1 MGLNKEVQT
10 TQLFYTPPRNY
21 GKTYYFT
28 HYWGVTLHD
37 ELKTRV
43 KGNVYVDIQVDAI
56 VVTIHNKL
64 GTPFRYTL
72 ENIQS
77 EIVRGL
83 DVKVVAEN
91 IVKLYKKY
99 ILNQFFM

>member
-1 MGLNKEVQT
+1 M
-10 TQLFYTPPRNY
+10 QLLYVPPRNT

-28 HYWGVTLHD
+28 HYWAISLYD

-43 KGNVYVDIQVDAI
+43 KGNVYVDLQNDVII
-56 VVTIHNKL
+56 VTLHNKL
-64 GTPFRYTL
+64 GTPFRWTL

-83 DVKVVAEN
+83 DVKMVTET
-91 IVKLYKKY
+91 IVKSYKRY
-99 ILNQFFM
+99 ILNQFFL